1 MEEVEMAE
9 HKVTESCSS
18 NTREPSICIKKAEEE
33 EVESLEK
40 KLPDLFGYYK
50 EFMAE
55 KVEINLSSQWSG
67 SGDDLF
73 EDLEVLSGTIM
84 LAEPVTYRS
93 VRAMILDE
101 GMRISYGLSKAG
113 ADVLE
118 DSPSRV
124 FGVGRHRR
132 SITGVP
138 SFNLNRTVSNSGNW

>member
-73 EDLEVLSGTIM
+73 EDLVSFMLTTFRSRSWLTRSTI
-84 LAEPVTYRS
+84 
-93 VRAMILDE
+93 D
-101 GMRISYGLSKAG
+101 
-113 ADVLE
+113 
-118 DSPSRV
+118 
-124 FGVGRHRR
+124 
-132 SITGVP
+132 
-138 SFNLNRTVSNSGNW
+138 